1 MAVAFAVFPLFE
13 LDLFIIFQLAS
24 TAEVETLADV
34 QLEVLPLY
42 VKVPLTVTDH
52 KVLPDELLQV
62 VVLCPFTELEALVD
76 RLS

>member
-13 LDLFIIFQLAS
+13 LDLFIIFQLVS

-52 KVLPDELLQV
+52 KVLPEEFL
-62 VVLCPFTELEALVD
+62 
-76 RLS
+76 